1 MRIALSSR
9 NGTYCRNR
17 NFNSVGDLAALSL
30 GLGGDMRF
38 LGAALVCI
46 AILYGMDAYF
56 SDGRY
61 FASLQR
67 EIADI
72 RQHW

>member
-1 MRIALSSR
+1 MRDS
-9 NGTYCRNR
+9 
-17 NFNSVGDLAALSL
+17 NFTKVILPFADRCSPLRL
-30 GLGGDMRF
+30 GADMRF

-46 AILYGMDAYF
+46 AALYGMDAYF
-56 SDGRY
+56 SNGRY

-72 RQHW
+72 HQHW

>member
-1 MRIALSSR
+1 MRI
-9 NGTYCRNR
+9 
-17 NFNSVGDLAALSL
+17 
-30 GLGGDMRF
+30 

-46 AILYGMDAYF
+46 AVLYGMDAYF
-56 SDGRY
+56 AGGRY

-72 RQHW
+72 HQHW